1 MNGTDRAPRYPYHHY
16 HQHQY
21 RHHYQ
26 QYHHHPLPSLAA
38 AAAAGSFPFGF
49 DLDRLQTGSGGGRP
63 VNQATGGVAGRV
75 SVECC
80 YDYDDVA
87 RRCASDGVVTP
98 KVPPSVSAS
107 HPNFRS
113 CRPGVDA
120 RFTSAPLAV
129 PKMTS
134 QTTSPTD
141 CVGKT
146 TRPATGSDTSET
158 AGLLQSSSVGGRSG
172 DVYTRH
178 SSDSSAPPL
187 YRGRPSTDDNTDYV
201 VKNENEAD
209 VSRDH
214 ITHADRKKTGEDSEP
229 KHDVQVSLSSAVS
242 FSNGRH
248 SLTSSSVSNGP
259 TAMRMRSN
267 VKHELSR

>member
-98 KVPPSVSAS
+98 KVPPSVSAA

-113 CRPGVDA
+113 CRPGVDT
-120 RFTSAPLAV
+120 RFTAVPLAV
-129 PKMTS
+129 PEMTS

-187 YRGRPSTDDNTDYV
+187 YRGRPSTDTD
-201 VKNENEAD
+201 ENEAD

-214 ITHADRKKTGEDSEP
+214 NTHVDRKKTSEDAES
-229 KHDVQVSLSSAVS
+229 KHDVQVSRSTAEHYVS
-242 FSNGRH
+242 LMDAY
-248 SLTSSSVSNGP
+248 SLTPSSVSNGP